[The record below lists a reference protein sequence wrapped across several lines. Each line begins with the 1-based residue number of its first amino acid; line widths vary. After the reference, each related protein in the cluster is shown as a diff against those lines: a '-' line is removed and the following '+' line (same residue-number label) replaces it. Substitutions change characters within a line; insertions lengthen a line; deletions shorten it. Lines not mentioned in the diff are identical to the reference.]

1 MGGFVTTFLSSISY
15 LFIVLITLCLSG
27 HHSCNLHLTLTFNE
41 AIGNGT
47 EEGCQALCPLPGPS
61 QCRSASVSQQIS
73 LLFTWGS
80 KYNGVKLWPASFGS
94 PFLCP
99 VMIFR
104 WCPCQSV
111 TQCSPIFQE
120 NPVWAYGW
128 GFAWTALCKMPL
140 PHPLYS
146 FSAGPDTETCKL
158 LLLPF
163 LERET
168 EIQTSGAHGDGQSAV
183 LHDFFPTGKIKKVF
197 FQFYSSES
205 WHLKKLS
212 DN

>member
-1 MGGFVTTFLSSISY
+1 MAQRRVARLCAPCQVPHSVG
-15 LFIVLITLCLSG
+15 VLQWASK
-27 HHSCNLHLTLTFNE
+27 
-41 AIGNGT
+41 
-47 EEGCQALCPLPGPS
+47 
-61 QCRSASVSQQIS
+61 SASS
-73 LLFTWGS
+73 LPEVVNKMGL
-80 KYNGVKLWPASFGS
+80 SFGS